1 MEEKMLLYTLCTGEE
16 AHRYKKS
23 IVVNFT
29 GRRRV
34 LSTAPHNGGLR
45 EDLVAVFNHDA
56 TVGAGMAVTLKAP
69 TYGEHMAILSRELG
83 LSPEK
88 TAGLSTAARMENVSI
103 KTETWGQ
110 LVVTAIVTGGVE
122 VNGGRVGDPAS
133 WDEMSG
139 NPVEAEKHG
148 TINCMVF
155 INVNLTPGAL
165 TRALVTC
172 TEAKTAALQELA
184 APSRYSRGLATGSGT
199 DGTILSANMDSP
211 VLLTEAGKH
220 NKLGE
225 LIGCSVKAAVKEALF
240 LQNGLCPASQHNILR
255 RVSRFGITED
265 SLWEKVRGAG
275 SGGPG
280 RARFAALTE
289 KLFVQEM
296 PLTCTALY
304 AHLLDELAWELVGP
318 GEAALA
324 GAELL
329 RLMEMPDASLRNTTF
344 PAGAGPCADAMI
356 GALEDGLAFLLRRE
370 EARAADG
377 GDSVPPPVEQNGHT
391 PAQS

>member
-16 AHRYKKS
+16 VHRYQKS

-45 EDLVAVFNHDA
+45 EDLTAVFNHDA
-56 TVGAGMAVTLKAP
+56 TTGAGMAVTLKAP
-69 TYGEHMAILSRELG
+69 TYAEHMVILSRELG
-83 LSPEK
+83 LLPEES
-88 TAGLSTAARMENVSI
+88 AGLTTAAQMENVSI
-103 KTETWGQ
+103 KTETWGK
-110 LVVTAIVTGGVE
+110 LTVTAIVTGGVE
-122 VNGGRVGDPAS
+122 VNGGRAGDPAS
-133 WDEMSG
+133 WDEING
-139 NPVEAEKHG
+139 KPVEAEKPG

-211 VLLTEAGKH
+211 VLLTDAGKH

-225 LIGCSVKAAVKEALF
+225 LIGRSVKAAVKEALF
-240 LQNGLCPASQHNILR
+240 LQSGLCAASQHSILR
-255 RVSRFGITED
+255 RVSRFGITAD
-265 SLWEKVRGAG
+265 SLWEKARGTG
-275 SGGPG
+275 TGGIR
-280 RARFAALTE
+280 RARFAVLVE
-289 KLFVQEM
+289 KLSALEM
-296 PLTCTALY
+296 PLTYTALY
-304 AHLLDELAWELVGP
+304 VHLLDELAWDLIGP
-318 GEAALA
+318 AEAARA

-329 RLMEMPDASLRNTTF
+329 RLMDMPDEILRNGTI
-344 PAGAGPCADAMI
+344 PAGAGPCIDTMTS
-356 GALEDGLAFLLRRE
+356 ALEDGLVFLLRRE
-370 EARAADG
+370 ETAQQEENH
-377 GDSVPPPVEQNGHT
+377 VPDLY
-391 PAQS
+391 

>member
-1 MEEKMLLYTLCTGEE
+1 MLLYTLCTGEA

-34 LSTAPHNGGLR
+34 LSTSPHNGGLR

-56 TVGAGMAVTLKAP
+56 TIGSGMAVTLEAP
-69 TYGEHMAILSRELG
+69 TYAEHMAILSRKLG
-83 LSPEK
+83 LPPEK
-88 TAGLSTAARMENVSI
+88 SAGLSTAAKMENVSI

-110 LVVTAIVTGGVE
+110 LVVTAMVTGGVE
-122 VNGGRVGDPAS
+122 VNGGRVGDPAA
-133 WDEMSG
+133 WDEMRG
-139 NPVEAEKHG
+139 KPAEAHRHG
-148 TINCMVF
+148 TINSIVF

-199 DGTILSANMDSP
+199 DGTILCANMDSP
-211 VLLTEAGKH
+211 ALLTEAGKH

-225 LIGCSVKAAVKEALF
+225 LIGRSVKAAVKEALF

-265 SLWEKVRGAG
+265 SLWEKVRGTG
-275 SGGPG
+275 SGGPR
-280 RARFAALTE
+280 RARFALLTE
-289 KLFVQEM
+289 KLSALEM

-318 GEAALA
+318 AEAALA

-329 RLMEMPDASLRNTTF
+329 RLMEMPDAVLRNRAF

-370 EARAADG
+370 EAAKDG
-377 GDSVPPPVEQNGHT
+377 NP
-391 PAQS
+391 

>member
-16 AHRYKKS
+16 VHRYKKS

-45 EDLVAVFNHDA
+45 DDLTAVFNHDA

-69 TYGEHMAILSRELG
+69 TYAEHMALLSGELG
-83 LSPEK
+83 LSPEES
-88 TAGLSTAARMENVSI
+88 AGLSTAAQMENVSI
-103 KTETWGQ
+103 KTETWEK
-110 LVVTAIVTGGVE
+110 LTVTALVTGGVE
-122 VNGGRVGDPAS
+122 INGGRVGDPAS
-133 WDEMSG
+133 WDEMDG
-139 NPVEAEKHG
+139 KPVKAEKHG

-172 TEAKTAALQELA
+172 TEAKSAALQELA

-199 DGTILSANMDSP
+199 DGTILAANMDSP
-211 VLLTEAGKH
+211 VLLTDAGKH

-225 LIGCSVKAAVKEALF
+225 LIGRSVKAAVKEALL
-240 LQNGLCPASQHNILR
+240 LQSGLCPASQHKVLR

-265 SLWEKVRGAG
+265 SLWEKVRGP
-275 SGGPG
+275 GPG
-280 RARFAALTE
+280 GLRRARFAALTE
-289 KLFVQEM
+289 KLSASET
-296 PLTCTALY
+296 PLTYTALY
-304 AHLLDELAWELVGP
+304 AHLLDELTWGLISPA
-318 GEAALA
+318 EAVRA

-329 RLMEMPDASLRNTTF
+329 RLMEMPGEIAPDGT
-344 PAGAGPCADAMI
+344 PGPCADAMI
-356 GALEDGLAFLLRRE
+356 SALEDGLAFLLRRE
-370 EARAADG
+370 EETAAEG
-377 GDSVPPPVEQNGHT
+377 AS
-391 PAQS
+391 